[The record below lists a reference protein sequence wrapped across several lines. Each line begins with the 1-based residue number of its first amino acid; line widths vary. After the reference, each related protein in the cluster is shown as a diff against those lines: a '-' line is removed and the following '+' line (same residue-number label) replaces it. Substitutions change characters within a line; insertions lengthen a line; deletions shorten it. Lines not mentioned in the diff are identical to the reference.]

1 MFNFKKSLLAL
12 SLTMLLTVSGF
23 AHQVSKSE
31 ATPQKQNNETKT
43 LNINETKTLN
53 IEVSG
58 TFAGATFTQNY
69 ITIRCRG
76 NEGCCFTL
84 YNDELEIYER
94 GSSSSYQVSSVLYT
108 TIQGDETTYII
119 SR

>member
-23 AHQVSKSE
+23 AHQDSKSE

-43 LNINETKTLN
+43 LNI
-53 IEVSG
+53 EVPS

-76 NEGCCFTL
+76 NEGCCFTV

>member
-23 AHQVSKSE
+23 AHQDSKSE
-31 ATPQKQNNETKT
+31 ATPQKQN
-43 LNINETKTLN
+43 NETKTLN

-76 NEGCCFTL
+76 NEGCCFTV

-108 TIQGDETTYII
+108 TIQGDETTYLI